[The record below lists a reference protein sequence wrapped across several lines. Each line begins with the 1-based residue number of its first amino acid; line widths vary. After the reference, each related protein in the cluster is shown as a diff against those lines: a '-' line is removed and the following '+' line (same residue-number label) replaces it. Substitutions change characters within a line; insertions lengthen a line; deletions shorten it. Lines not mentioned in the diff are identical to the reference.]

1 MHRTEVKKEKWKCT
15 EHKNLTGKIS
25 KNIIA
30 RHIKCLKQLNHT
42 IIVPTVRKLISQV
55 YSLWLLKWRESAG
68 GELPLSVPSLP
79 SRIFANPDGL
89 ATLSFNYRTIL
100 NVDWSVLQTEL
111 SLNIIKMKKET
122 WRELLVWAGEGRTK
136 TTKPAFFSTLIS
148 YGWKTTNEV
157 AHRCYWHL

>member
-15 EHKNLTGKIS
+15 EHKHLTGKIS

-42 IIVPTVRKLISQV
+42 IIVPTVHKLISQV

-100 NVDWSVLQTEL
+100 NVDWRLKCTTDRAQSQSSQKE
-111 SLNIIKMKKET
+111 NGNMKGIIGRG
-122 WRELLVWAGEGRTK
+122 WRRE
-136 TTKPAFFSTLIS
+136 
-148 YGWKTTNEV
+148 N
-157 AHRCYWHL
+157 